1 MPTRPW
7 CWPHTDAKEG
17 AAGTYKHTFGF
28 HPLLACLD
36 RGQAPGEPLAGILR
50 PGNAAPGAADDLIA
64 LVDLALAQLPAATAD
79 RPILVRSDSAG
90 ASTRLAW
97 HLRDHQVGFSLGM
110 QIDGHLRQAILAQP
124 EAGCVNGQKSL
135 PIGGQQVSPLAA
147 MVCPHRWPDKVPVH
161 GHQFSPLAQLGSGI
175 TPLPAVACESRNDS
189 PWVTQTWAWCSS
201 RSTVAVASVLG
212 ISSSNPA
219 GCRLLLTASAR
230 FS

>member
-124 EAGCVNGQKSL
+124 EAGWRPAIDTDGQPRAGAEVCKL
-135 PIGGQQVSPLAA
+135 TGWIDLGNWPPGTRAVCRREDAHPGAQLRFTDHDGHRFQVS
-147 MVCPHRWPDKVPVH
+147 
-161 GHQFSPLAQLGSGI
+161 SPTSSTPTWLGWSC
-175 TPLPAVACESRNDS
+175 A
-189 PWVTQTWAWCSS
+189 
-201 RSTVAVASVLG
+201 
-212 ISSSNPA
+212 
-219 GCRLLLTASAR
+219 TASAPA
-230 FS
+230 